1 MRFCFPAI
9 LALRAFAQIPA
20 DVKIS
25 PSTLPADAKVDPESV
40 VTRPNS
46 WTARGFNLSEIVA
59 YLYKVRETRVIV
71 PASPDGKERFDFSL
85 AFDQPESDAAI
96 DQRVEEAVRARF
108 GIAIA
113 RERLPMD
120 IFVMTA
126 PNGLAPAVR
135 VLPEPSSGSISS
147 GVTITSNSIAV
158 KNATMDD
165 VSLMLERHLQRIVL
179 DETGLKGRYEFEIK
193 SIPRGANSF
202 VNALKQTAGLDLART
217 RREIEMIVVT
227 AK

>member
-1 MRFCFPAI
+1 MRFCLSAI
-9 LALRAFAQIPA
+9 LALRAFAQTPA

-40 VTRPNS
+40 VIRPNS
-46 WTARGFNLSEIVA
+46 WAARGFNLSEIVA
-59 YLYKVRETRVIV
+59 RLYKVRESRVIL
-71 PASPDGKERFDFSL
+71 PPSLDDKQRFDFSL
-85 AFDQPESDAAI
+85 AFDKPETDAAI

-108 GIAIA
+108 GIAIT
-113 RERLPMD
+113 REQLPMD
-120 IFVMTA
+120 IFVMS
-126 PNGLAPAVR
+126 APAGPSPAIR
-135 VLPEPSSGSISS
+135 VLPEQSSGSISS